1 MFRVILPNSFY
12 VDTHGSLCKILR
24 TTPSTVHYQRNGHNR
39 IASMMRFNADFE
51 YVDGAE
57 LKQIW
62 ADIETTEH
70 IKRLRA
76 MQKPIKPNSPAGL
89 FLRLEIN
96 ACE

>member
-24 TTPSTVHYQRNGHNR
+24 TTSDTVHYQRNGHNC
-39 IASMMRFNADFE
+39 IASMIRFSLDFE

-62 ADIETTEH
+62 ADIETTDH
-70 IKRLRA
+70 LKKLRA
-76 MQKPIKPNSPAGL
+76 MKRVA
-89 FLRLEIN
+89 
-96 ACE
+96 

>member
-24 TTPSTVHYQRNGHNR
+24 TTSTTVHYQRNGHSC
-39 IASMMRFNADFE
+39 IASMMRFSLDFE

-62 ADIETTEH
+62 ADIETADH
-70 IKRLRA
+70 LKKLRA
-76 MQKPIKPNSPAGL
+76 MQRVA
-89 FLRLEIN
+89 
-96 ACE
+96 

>member
-24 TTPSTVHYQRNGHNR
+24 TTSTTVHYQRNGHNC
-39 IASMMRFNADFE
+39 IASMMRFQLDFE

-57 LKQIW
+57 LKQIC
-62 ADIETTEH
+62 AEIETAEH

-76 MQKPIKPNSPAGL
+76 MQRVA
-89 FLRLEIN
+89 
-96 ACE
+96 